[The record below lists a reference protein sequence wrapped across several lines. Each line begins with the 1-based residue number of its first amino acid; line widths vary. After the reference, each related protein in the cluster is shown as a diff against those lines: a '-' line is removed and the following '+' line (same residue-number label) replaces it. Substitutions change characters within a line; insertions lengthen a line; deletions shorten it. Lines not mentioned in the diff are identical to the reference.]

1 MKDSRAPFGVIDIGS
16 NSVRMVIYSMKGR
29 FPVPM
34 VNDKIMCGLGRG
46 LTRTGQLHEEGMDR
60 ALGALRRFRAVGN
73 SLGACR
79 MRAVATAAVRDAE
92 NGAVFVTQAKQ
103 VSGFTVEVL
112 SGAEEAALAA
122 RGVLFGIPDADGL
135 AGDLGGG
142 SLELVSVADGAPG
155 RSVTLP
161 IGPLRLMDRFGR
173 KINRIA
179 GHLDKVFE
187 KEDWLQECKGKPLY
201 AVGGIWRSFAR
212 VVMAESDYPLTVLHQ
227 FRVQRDEIF
236 TFAEFLAR
244 QSPSSLARIPSL
256 SSRRAD
262 ALPYG
267 ALILDRLVRKANLSG
282 LIVSAYGLREGLVM
296 EETGGG
302 RGGPA
307 DPLLDAARDWRDA
320 RSRTPEMVDELP
332 DFLSALPWP
341 EDAAHARLRLAA
353 CLSSDIGWQAHPD
366 YRGADSFNTMLT
378 APIAGLSHAER
389 VFLALALW
397 HRYGGGA
404 SNVPDRKAVGRL
416 LVEEEREYARRL
428 GLALRLAYRLSGAAK
443 NVLSRSRLT
452 VEEGCLVLRLPGD
465 LRDFAGE
472 GVDKRLAA
480 LATAM
485 NLSPVVS
492 YG

>member
-1 MKDSRAPFGVIDIGS
+1 MTSNNAPFAVIDIGS

-34 VNDKIMCGLGRG
+34 VNDKVMCGLGRG
-46 LTRTGQLHEEGMDR
+46 LTRTGNLHAEGMDR
-60 ALGALRRFRAVGN
+60 ALGALRRFRAVGRAM
-73 SLGACR
+73 GVR
-79 MRAVATAAVRDAE
+79 RTRAVATAAVRDAE
-92 NGAVFVTQAKQ
+92 NGPEFVAEARR

-112 SGAEEAALAA
+112 SGEAEAALAA
-122 RGVLFGIPDADGL
+122 RGVLFGIPDADGV

-142 SLELVSVADGAPG
+142 SLELVSVEGGAPG

-161 IGPLRLMDRFGR
+161 VGPLRLMDRFGR
-173 KINRIA
+173 KMNKA
-179 GHLDKVFE
+179 ANYLDRVFE
-187 KEDWLQECKGKPLY
+187 ETEWLSENRGEPLY

-212 VVMAESDYPLTVLHQ
+212 VVMAEDDYPLTVLHQ
-227 FRVQRDEIF
+227 FHVRTKDIF
-236 TFAEFLAR
+236 SYTEFLTR
-244 QSPSSLARIPSL
+244 QSPSSLARIPAL

-267 ALILDRLVRKANLSG
+267 ALILDRLVRRAKLSG

-296 EETGGG
+296 EETG

-320 RSRTPEMVDELP
+320 RSRTPQMVDELAE
-332 DFLSALPWP
+332 FIRVLPWP
-341 EDAAHARLRLAA
+341 DDPSHERLRLAS
-353 CLSSDIGWQAHPD
+353 CLFSDIGWQAHPD
-366 YRGADSFNTMLT
+366 YRGLDSFNAVLT
-378 APIAGLSHAER
+378 APIAGLSHAQR

-404 SNVPDRKAVGRL
+404 SNVPDRRAVSRL
-416 LVEEEREYARRL
+416 LVEEEREHARQL
-428 GLALRLAYRLSGAAK
+428 GLALRLAYRLSGAARG
-443 NVLSRSRLT
+443 VLPRVHLAPAGGSLI
-452 VEEGCLVLRLPGD
+452 LRLPGD

-472 GVDKRLAA
+472 GVDKRLGA
-480 LATAM
+480 LAGAM
-485 NLSPVVS
+485 NLSPVVE